1 VLFKKIFR
9 FLQHYTTPVP
19 SAIQVLSQRIG
30 FPISHPHIFCE
41 ALRHRSSLQL
51 LAPSQTAHSN
61 ERLEFLGDSI
71 LNFIVAEYV
80 YQQHPNWEEGEL
92 TKLRA
97 RLVNKKALTVLAK
110 QIRLNELIEVNPSFP
125 ITSEK
130 GNETIIADGF
140 EAIIA
145 AIYLDGGYERAKT
158 FVLSQLNT
166 ALSQGTLE
174 TTDENFKSQLLEY
187 SQSQNWGIPVYT
199 VITEE
204 GPNHNRTFCIEVTVN
219 NSIQGNGIGK
229 SKKDAEQNAAE
240 DALKKIAP

>member
-1 VLFKKIFR
+1 MLFKKIFR
-9 FLQHYTTPVP
+9 VFQQHTTPVSP
-19 SAIQVLSQRIG
+19 TINLLSKRIG
-30 FPISHPHIFCE
+30 YSITQPHIFCE

-51 LAPSQTAHSN
+51 LTPSQMTHSN

-80 YQQHPNWEEGEL
+80 YQQHPDWEEGKL

-97 RLVNKKALTVLAK
+97 CLVNKKALTVLAK
-110 QIRLNELIEVNPSFP
+110 QIRLNELIEVNPSLP
-125 ITSEK
+125 ITSKK

-145 AIYLDGGYERAKT
+145 AIYLDGGYDCAKK
-158 FVLSQLNT
+158 FVLSQLHT

-174 TTDENFKSQLLEY
+174 TTDENFKSQLLEL
-187 SQSQNWGIPVYT
+187 SQGKNWGIPTYN

-204 GPNHNRTFCIEVTVN
+204 GPNHNRTFGVEVTIN
-219 NSIQGNGIGK
+219 NTVQGNGIGK

-240 DALKKIAP
+240 DALKKIL